1 MSVPNNIGAAML
13 EVVGLQ
19 EEIYAA
25 SQQLKDM
32 RNELKDA
39 KHEVKEFMLNGGGK
53 NEYNID
59 NRCVISM
66 STTTTKDRNLPF
78 GKSTVEELL
87 RAYFQFRGIQQPE
100 REAKMCRD
108 YIVGDQKG
116 SDKKLIKIPS
126 RPMKAG
132 GEQIVKVSYKV
143 MKQPRNQIMVKQ
155 AEEKQN

>member
-1 MSVPNNIGAAML
+1 ML

-19 EEIYAA
+19 EEIYTAT
-25 SQQLKDM
+25 QQLKDM

-39 KHEVKEFMLNGGGK
+39 KNEVKEFMLDSGLK

-59 NRCVISM
+59 NRCIISL
-66 STTTTKDRNLPF
+66 SETTTKDRQLSF
-78 GKSTVEELL
+78 GKGTVEELL
-87 RAYFQFRGIQQPE
+87 VSYFQFRGMQNVE

-116 SDKKLIKIPS
+116 PDKKIIKIPT
-126 RPMKAG
+126 RPIKRG
-132 GEQIVKVSYKV
+132 GDQIFKVSYKI

-155 AEEKQN
+155 VEEKEN